1 MSNLHDILKQYWNY
15 EAFRE
20 PQEAI
25 IASVLA
31 GRDTFALLPTGG
43 GKSLCYQLPALVR
56 EGIVLVISPL
66 VALMKDQVQQ
76 LQMRNIKAMAL
87 TGGIPTEELI
97 DVLDNAQFGGYK
109 LVYLSPE
116 RLQNEIVLSRL
127 KTLPIHLIAIDEA
140 HCVSQWGHDF
150 RPAYLKI
157 ADLRIHFPKVP
168 FLALTATAT
177 ARVQADIIAQLALEQ
192 PNIFSKSFARENLA
206 YMVYAPEDKLQ
217 FAKNVLLK
225 YSGSSLVY
233 VSNRKSCLHTAQQL
247 EAMGITATFYHGG
260 LSPAEKERQMGWW
273 MEEKKQVMVATNAFG
288 MGIDK
293 ANVRTVF
300 HFNLPPNLE
309 NYYQEAGRAGRNGSK
324 AYAILLANA
333 SDRLQATQQFLGV
346 LPDKPF
352 LSQVY
357 QKLCADLQIAYGE
370 GLDETFGFNLHR
382 FCVKYNLPVAR
393 TYQALQFLD
402 RQGILSL
409 SQEFSEKLTLQ
420 FIVPSKEVIRYSSLH
435 PEQETIIVTLLRTHP
450 GVYDQMT
457 AINLSVVARKSGV
470 TETNVLAVL
479 QQLQLHGLAT
489 VHSKTNDAQLT
500 FTTIREDAHTINR
513 VSKYLMA
520 QNELKASQL
529 KSVLAYAEN
538 TSQCNQRLLLDYFGE
553 KEAADC
559 GHCSTC
565 IAPRKKTLE
574 LGDLPEALL
583 RLLQQQ
589 PYSSRELQEILS
601 QPEEALI
608 FALQSLLEAERIR
621 LLPDNTYSLRN

>member
-1 MSNLHDILKQYWNY
+1 
-15 EAFRE
+15 
-20 PQEAI
+20 
-25 IASVLA
+25 
-31 GRDTFALLPTGG
+31 
-43 GKSLCYQLPALVR
+43 
-56 EGIVLVISPL
+56 
-66 VALMKDQVQQ
+66 
-76 LQMRNIKAMAL
+76 
-87 TGGIPTEELI
+87 
-97 DVLDNAQFGGYK
+97 
-109 LVYLSPE
+109 
-116 RLQNEIVLSRL
+116 
-127 KTLPIHLIAIDEA
+127 
-140 HCVSQWGHDF
+140 
-150 RPAYLKI
+150 
-157 ADLRIHFPKVP
+157 
-168 FLALTATAT
+168 
-177 ARVQADIIAQLALEQ
+177 
-192 PNIFSKSFARENLA
+192 
-206 YMVYAPEDKLQ
+206 
-217 FAKNVLLK
+217 
-225 YSGSSLVY
+225 
-233 VSNRKSCLHTAQQL
+233 
-247 EAMGITATFYHGG
+247 
-260 LSPAEKERQMGWW
+260 
-273 MEEKKQVMVATNAFG
+273 
-288 MGIDK
+288 
-293 ANVRTVF
+293 
-300 HFNLPPNLE
+300 LE

-324 AYAILLANA
+324 AYAILLANT
-333 SDRLQATQQFLGV
+333 SDRLQAEQQFLGV

-357 QKLCADLQIAYGE
+357 QKLCADFQIAYGE
-370 GLDETFGFNLHR
+370 GIDETFGFNLHR

-435 PEQETIIVTLLRTHP
+435 PEQEPVLVTLLRTHP

-470 TETNVLAVL
+470 TETKVLAVL
-479 QQLQLHGLAT
+479 NQLQLQGLAT

-513 VSKYLMA
+513 VSKHLMA

-538 TSQCNQRLLLDYFGE
+538 TSQCNQRMLLAYFGE
-553 KEAADC
+553 KDATDC

-565 IAPRKKTLE
+565 IAPRKKTIE